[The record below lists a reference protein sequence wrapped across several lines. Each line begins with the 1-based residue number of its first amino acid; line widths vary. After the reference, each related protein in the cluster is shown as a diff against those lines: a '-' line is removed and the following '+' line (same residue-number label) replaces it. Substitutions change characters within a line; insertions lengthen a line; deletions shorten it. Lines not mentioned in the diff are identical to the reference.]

1 MKIGIVGC
9 AGRMGR
15 MLGKVIGET
24 VGADLAG
31 GTEAPGSDFIGADL
45 GEIAG
50 GKRSGIAVTD
60 DAAAMFAA
68 VDLVIDFTIP
78 AATVKHAA
86 LAAEAGTAMVIGTT
100 GLSDAQMLD
109 IRRAAERVAIV
120 HAGNMS
126 LGVNLLVGLAEQ
138 VAAALG
144 PAFDIEV
151 LEMHHKH
158 KIDAPSGTALMLGKA
173 AAQGRGVDHNSAAV
187 MSREGE
193 TGARPDCAIGYATL
207 RGGDV
212 VGEHTVIF
220 AGPGERIEISHKAAD
235 RSIFAHGAVT
245 AALWTEGKPAGLYS
259 MRDVLGLS

>member
-173 AAQGRGVDHNSAAV
+173 AAQGR
-187 MSREGE
+187 
-193 TGARPDCAIGYATL
+193 ARPDCAIGYATL